1 MLNYRQR
8 KGVYMHRHLTD
19 PKHLAL
25 LLPMFSRGEFII
37 AHGRGK
43 GNEVYDGKIEGVE
56 VPNLTLQQVR
66 IHSEQVY
73 TKVIGGDADFDVNKW
88 ERTQLLSGKCDLAYD
103 WFYQQ
108 PHRARLKLESSSD
121 RCWLCSD
128 TDPINLALFRTML
141 MTMFLEEAKRKES
154 FLKRLRR
161 RVFARPL

>member
-1 MLNYRQR
+1 
-8 KGVYMHRHLTD
+8 MHPHRTD
-19 PKHLAL
+19 PKELSV
-25 LLPMFSRGEFII
+25 LLPAFSGGEFIVK
-37 AHGRGK
+37 HGRGE
-43 GNEVYDGKIEGVE
+43 GSEVYDGKIDTVT
-56 VPNLTLQQVR
+56 VPDISR
-66 IHSEQVY
+66 RAICISSRQVY
-73 TKVIGGDADFDVNKW
+73 KKVIGCGADFSAVIKW
-88 ERTQLLSGKCDLAYD
+88 ERIEFPSGELTFDFV

-108 PHRARLKLESSSD
+108 PRRARLKLESAGD